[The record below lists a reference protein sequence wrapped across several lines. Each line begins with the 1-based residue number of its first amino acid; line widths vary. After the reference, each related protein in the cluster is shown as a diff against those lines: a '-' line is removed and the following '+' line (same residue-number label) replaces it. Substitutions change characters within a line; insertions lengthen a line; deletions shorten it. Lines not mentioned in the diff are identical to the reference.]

1 MEFNLHY
8 WHTIFL
14 INTVNLLW
22 RFLFWIKLYI
32 KVMWHTH
39 NECNNLSHTWSLS
52 VEFCSH
58 SLPFIRQPLLLSTSG
73 IHTADSH
80 TRFRLSLILDH
91 FLKNFNYLWRS
102 SCRSVLMRPAYTD
115 SLTARA
121 FPWASA
127 ADLERAGSFS
137 NFSNAKSDIQMKVGT
152 GCY

>member
-1 MEFNLHY
+1 MTVYYCPLFKVALAEWNLICIID
-8 WHTIFL
+8 TIFL

-73 IHTADSH
+73 VH

-115 SLTARA
+115 SLTAPR
-121 FPWASA
+121 FPMS
-127 ADLERAGSFS
+127 LGCRFGAGRF
-137 NFSNAKSDIQMKVGT
+137 ILQLL
-152 GCY
+152 